1 MRFYLD
7 TSCLICLLTYEL
19 RAPAVEA
26 WLIGS
31 HAEDLTISTWVITE
45 FSSALSVNTRAGKLS
60 AALRAGAMAQFA
72 QMRNSLT
79 ILPIADSHFHA
90 AALYADRDELG
101 LRAGDA
107 LHLAIG
113 SAHGATVVTLD
124 RLMADAGQAVGVPTV
139 LL

>member
-1 MRFYLD
+1 M
-7 TSCLICLLTYEL
+7 ICLLTYEF
-19 RAPAVEA
+19 RGPDVEA
-26 WLIGS
+26 WLMASQG
-31 HAEDLTISTWVITE
+31 EDLAISAWVITE
-45 FSSALSVNTRAGKLS
+45 FSSALSVNMRTGKLS
-60 AALRAGAMAQFA
+60 AAQRAGAMTQFG

-79 ILPIADSHFHA
+79 ILPITDSHFHA

-124 RLMADAGQAVGVPTV
+124 RLMAEAGQAVGIPTI

>member
-7 TSCLICLLTYEL
+7 TSSLISLLTNEL
-19 RAPAVEA
+19 KGPDVEA
-26 WLIGS
+26 WLIASQG
-31 HAEDLTISTWVITE
+31 EDLAISAWVIAE
-45 FSSALSVNTRAGKLS
+45 FSSALSINMRTGKLS
-60 AALRAGAMAQFA
+60 AAQRAGAMAQFA

-79 ILPIADSHFHA
+79 ILPITDSHFHT
-90 AALYADRDELG
+90 AALYADRAELG

-113 SAHGATVVTLD
+113 SAYGATVVTLD
-124 RLMADAGQAVGVPTV
+124 RLMADAGQAFGIPTI